1 MKRLR
6 SKFIVMFAL
15 LTLVPAG
22 AVAWLAKNLLDKALA
37 IGMQTESVAGLNAAL
52 QAVQQLT
59 QQERAQLAREM
70 QRLTDLLQQDAEPA
84 PTLMETLHRIVLFDT
99 AGNVLRY
106 WPETALQHD
115 LPHLPAMRLMPD
127 SLTEAGSDSLAIR
140 LAIALPHQ
148 SILVGERPV
157 PAELRQ
163 QTAAIMRAAQFY
175 NIIDLEKA
183 HLQRSLLLAFLA
195 IYAPV
200 LLLSVGVGWYLAR
213 RITAPLQ
220 DLEEGAR
227 RIAQGDWQ
235 HRVPIRSQD
244 EIGAV
249 GNAFNT
255 MVEDLRRQQEQVIA
269 LEKMAAWREIARVLA
284 HEIKNPLTPIQLMAQ
299 QMLDEYRGADEN
311 YRATLRESSSIIN
324 DEIEKLRRLVREFS
338 DFARMPEL
346 HPLPAQINDLIAEFT
361 RLYPQR
367 AVKTELD
374 HNLPIVIFDW
384 EALRRVLLNLIENA
398 LQSSPQ
404 AEVTISTR
412 RHENHVEISVADTG
426 SGIPAENLSRIFEPY
441 FSTKKSGMG
450 LGLAIVKRIIEEHRG
465 TIQVTSTPGKGTRFQ
480 LNLPWL

>member
-6 SKFIVMFAL
+6 SKFIVMFVL

-70 QRLTDLLQQDAEPA
+70 QRISVSVQQDIALA
-84 PTLMETLHRIVLFDT
+84 LKVMDKTHRIVLFDS
-99 AGNVLRY
+99 AGSVLQF
-106 WPETALQHD
+106 WPDSAQQD
-115 LPHLPAMRLMPD
+115 LPRLPVMQLMPD
-127 SLTEAGSDSLAIR
+127 SLIDSGSDSLAIR
-140 LAIALPHQ
+140 LAIALPQ
-148 SILVGERPV
+148 KLILVGERPV
-157 PAELRQ
+157 PAALRQ

-175 NIIDLEKA
+175 NIIDLEKS

-249 GNAFNT
+249 GSAFNT

-346 HPLPAQINDLIAEFT
+346 HPAPAQLNDLVAEIA

-412 RHENHVEISVADTG
+412 RHENHVEINVADTG

-480 LNLPWL
+480 FNLPWL

>member
-6 SKFIVMFAL
+6 SKFIVMFVL

-70 QRLTDLLQQDAEPA
+70 QRISVSVQHDLAFALKVMDKTHQ
-84 PTLMETLHRIVLFDT
+84 IVLFDS
-99 AGNVLRY
+99 AGSVLRF
-106 WPETALQHD
+106 WPDSAQQD
-115 LPHLPAMRLMPD
+115 LPRLPAMPLVPD
-127 SLTEAGSDSLAIR
+127 SLTDAGSDSLAIR
-140 LAIALPHQ
+140 LAMVLPQ
-148 SILVGERPV
+148 KLILVGERPV
-157 PAELRQ
+157 PAALRQ

-195 IYAPV
+195 VYTPV

-255 MVEDLRRQQEQVIA
+255 MVDDLRRQQEQVIA

-299 QMLDEYRGADEN
+299 QMVDEYRGADED

-346 HPLPAQINDLIAEFT
+346 HPAPALLNDLVVEIT

-404 AEVTISTR
+404 AEVTIATR
-412 RHENHVEISVADTG
+412 CDQNHVEISVADTG